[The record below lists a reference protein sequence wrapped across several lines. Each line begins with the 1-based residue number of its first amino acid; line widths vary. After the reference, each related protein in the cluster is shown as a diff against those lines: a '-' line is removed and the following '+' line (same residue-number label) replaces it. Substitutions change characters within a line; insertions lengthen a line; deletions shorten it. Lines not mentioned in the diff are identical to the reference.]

1 MLLSLSL
8 LSFSLSL
15 LSSGLGLGFGSL
27 LSLLSFTGFKL
38 RPSGEYLS
46 LTFMSIL
53 YNSLPSDDIVNSEEP
68 LETPVKVISL
78 VSLFKLIVATLLLV
92 ILKWILLPFVRYSL
106 GI

>member
-8 LSFSLSL
+8 LSLSLSL

-27 LSLLSFTGFKL
+27 LSFLSLLSFTGFKL

-92 ILKWILLPFVRYSL
+92 ILK
-106 GI
+106 